1 MKITCPKCSYGGNL
15 PDHEIPE
22 AGRFVNCPHCRQ
34 GFTVRKPPA
43 SRATHLVD
51 TCPACNFSTFGE
63 ERFGSCPKCGVEI
76 KAFVERQREEQQRNQ
91 ELLTKNFNR
100 SDELPPSGSEAVP
113 VADFLENLH
122 PVNLIGWGAGLA
134 AIIIVGI
141 GLWGVN
147 EYDGQEILTRLS
159 EQRDEQVS
167 GWYVFLHYGMMH
179 WITILY
185 GLLLLGVSVLF
196 INRRRVSLKALS
208 WLIWS
213 AIAYV
218 PVSHI
223 VSFIYWVLAPIPHSL
238 GGYLI
243 EIFNI
248 VFMSALVGTPLFL
261 LERYLHNRTVTTVVR
276 L

>member
-134 AIIIVGI
+134 AVIIVGI

-147 EYDGQEILTRLS
+147 GYDGQEILTRLS

-223 VSFIYWVLAPIPHSL
+223 VSFVYWVLAPIPHSL

-248 VFMSALVGTPLFL
+248 VFMSALVGMPLFL